1 MRKSYVIAAALSTA
15 LIAGKAQAAESGY
28 QLYSECTSGN
38 NWDKVVCLSYIR
50 GVWDAMVVTDIVRKT
65 GFICTD
71 GHDVRASEMLDVWTS
86 WARLHPKDLKNEAGV
101 DVGAS
106 YIDTYPCGSK

>member
-1 MRKSYVIAAALSTA
+1 MRKSYVIAAVLSTA

-28 QLYSECTSGN
+28 QLYSECTSTNGY
-38 NWDKVVCLSYIR
+38 DKVGCLYYLR

-71 GHDVRASEMLDVWTS
+71 GQDIRGSDMLNVWTA

-101 DVGAS
+101 DVGAA